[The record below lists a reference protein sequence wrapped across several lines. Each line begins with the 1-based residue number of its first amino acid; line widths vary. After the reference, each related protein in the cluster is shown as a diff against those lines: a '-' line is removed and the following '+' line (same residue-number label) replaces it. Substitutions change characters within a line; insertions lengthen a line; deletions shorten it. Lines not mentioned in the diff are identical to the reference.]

1 LSERYLVHRPVAGSK
16 ETDVI
21 SAFAQ
26 ASLLA
31 KISIFMGILPL
42 GLGVVYAIWP
52 SEQRLNLMRPLS
64 LATIFA
70 AVSGTTLGFLNV
82 ARYVGVTDRPEY
94 ARVMA
99 IGIAESMVPVFV
111 GFGCLTAAWLCVAVG
126 FWRRP

>member
-1 LSERYLVHRPVAGSK
+1 VFTAL
-16 ETDVI
+16 
-21 SAFAQ
+21 AQ

-52 SEQRLNLMRPLS
+52 SEPRLNLMRPLS

-82 ARYVGVTDRPEY
+82 ARYVGTTETAEY
-94 ARVMA
+94 GKIMA

-111 GFGCLTAAWLCVAVG
+111 GFGCLTAAWLCIAVG